1 MKKQFIPDNYMELF
15 FGVGAAVVIIGALL
29 KIINA
34 SLIFSAN
41 TWLIAGLSTEAIIF
55 TLSGI
60 QGYFLSSP
68 SEEEDAVSTIAVE
81 TAALQK
87 AVDGTVKGLS
97 DLNSNLSSASKA
109 AQSISVPTD
118 LSSNAQ
124 SVSDGLSLASSSIE
138 EINKEK
144 NAFRHCLSATS
155 VLPSSESKDR
165 EREKPKP
172 RTGSIFATL
181 AKVLFLLPI
190 LFLIPG
196 VRCEETNRTTPI
208 ESAKNYKL
216 VKESQRL
223 GFGSFIFG
231 QLLRTDYGL
240 P

>member
-41 TWLIAGLSTEAIIF
+41 SWLIAGLSTEAIIF

-68 SEEEDAVSTIAVE
+68 GAEEEDAVSTIAVE

-87 AVDGTVKGLS
+87 AVDGTVKGLNS
-97 DLNSNLSSASKA
+97 LNANLSSASKA
-109 AQSISVPTD
+109 AQSISVPSD

-138 EINKEK
+138 EINKLYQNLGK
-144 NAFRHCLSATS
+144 SLSQVNSATNA
-155 VLPSSESKDR
+155 LDIPEGIG
-165 EREKPKP
+165 EELEKMKN
-172 RTGSIFATL
+172 TIKEL
-181 AKVLFLLPI
+181 NAKY
-190 LFLIPG
+190 
-196 VRCEETNRTTPI
+196 E
-208 ESAKNYKL
+208 AM
-216 VKESQRL
+216 L
-223 GFGSFIFG
+223 GAMNK
-231 QLLRTDYGL
+231 
-240 P
+240 

>member
-68 SEEEDAVSTIAVE
+68 GDEEDAVSTIAVE

-109 AQSISVPTD
+109 AQSITVPSD

-138 EINKEK
+138 EINKLYQNLGK
-144 NAFRHCLSATS
+144 SLSHVNSATNA
-155 VLPSSESKDR
+155 LDIPDGIGE
-165 EREKPKP
+165 ELEKMKN
-172 RTGSIFATL
+172 TIKEL
-181 AKVLFLLPI
+181 NAKY
-190 LFLIPG
+190 
-196 VRCEETNRTTPI
+196 E
-208 ESAKNYKL
+208 AM
-216 VKESQRL
+216 L
-223 GFGSFIFG
+223 GAMNK
-231 QLLRTDYGL
+231 
-240 P
+240 

>member
-68 SEEEDAVSTIAVE
+68 GAEEDAVSTIAVE

-109 AQSISVPTD
+109 AQSITVPSD
-118 LSSNAQ
+118 LSGNAQ
-124 SVSDGLSLASSSIE
+124 SVSDGLSSASASID
-138 EINKEK
+138 EINNMYQNLGKTLSQV
-144 NAFRHCLSATS
+144 NSATNA
-155 VLPSSESKDR
+155 LDIPEGIG
-165 EREKPKP
+165 EELEKMKN
-172 RTGSIFATL
+172 TIKEL
-181 AKVLFLLPI
+181 NAKY
-190 LFLIPG
+190 
-196 VRCEETNRTTPI
+196 E
-208 ESAKNYKL
+208 AM
-216 VKESQRL
+216 L
-223 GFGSFIFG
+223 GAMNK
-231 QLLRTDYGL
+231 
-240 P
+240 

>member
-68 SEEEDAVSTIAVE
+68 GAEEEDAVSTIAVE

-87 AVDGTVKGLS
+87 AVDGTVKGLNS
-97 DLNSNLSSASKA
+97 LNAKLSSASKA
-109 AQSISVPTD
+109 AQSISVPSD

-124 SVSDGLSLASSSIE
+124 SVSDGLSSASSSIE
-138 EINKEK
+138 EINKLYQNLGK
-144 NAFRHCLSATS
+144 SLSQVNSATNA
-155 VLPSSESKDR
+155 LDIPEGIG
-165 EREKPKP
+165 EELEKMKN
-172 RTGSIFATL
+172 TIKEL
-181 AKVLFLLPI
+181 NAKY
-190 LFLIPG
+190 
-196 VRCEETNRTTPI
+196 E
-208 ESAKNYKL
+208 AM
-216 VKESQRL
+216 L
-223 GFGSFIFG
+223 GAMNK
-231 QLLRTDYGL
+231 
-240 P
+240 

>member
-1 MKKQFIPDNYMELF
+1 MNKQFIPDNYMELF

-68 SEEEDAVSTIAVE
+68 GAEEEDAVSTIAVE

-87 AVDGTVKGLS
+87 AVDGTVKGLNS
-97 DLNSNLSSASKA
+97 LNANLSSASKA
-109 AQSISVPTD
+109 AQSISVPSD

-138 EINKEK
+138 EINKLYQNLGK
-144 NAFRHCLSATS
+144 SLSQVNSATNA
-155 VLPSSESKDR
+155 LDIPEGIG
-165 EREKPKP
+165 EELEKMKN
-172 RTGSIFATL
+172 TIKEL
-181 AKVLFLLPI
+181 NAKY
-190 LFLIPG
+190 
-196 VRCEETNRTTPI
+196 E
-208 ESAKNYKL
+208 AM
-216 VKESQRL
+216 L
-223 GFGSFIFG
+223 GAMNK
-231 QLLRTDYGL
+231 
-240 P
+240 

>member
-60 QGYFLSSP
+60 QGYFLSSTGA
-68 SEEEDAVSTIAVE
+68 EEEDAVSTIAVE

-87 AVDGTVKGLS
+87 AVDGTVKGLNS
-97 DLNSNLSSASKA
+97 LNANLSSASKA
-109 AQSISVPTD
+109 AQSISVPSD

-138 EINKEK
+138 EINKLYQNLGK
-144 NAFRHCLSATS
+144 SLSQVNSATNA
-155 VLPSSESKDR
+155 LDIPEGIG
-165 EREKPKP
+165 EELEKMKN
-172 RTGSIFATL
+172 TIKEL
-181 AKVLFLLPI
+181 NAKY
-190 LFLIPG
+190 
-196 VRCEETNRTTPI
+196 E
-208 ESAKNYKL
+208 AM
-216 VKESQRL
+216 L
-223 GFGSFIFG
+223 GAMNK
-231 QLLRTDYGL
+231 
-240 P
+240 

>member
-29 KIINA
+29 KIFNA

-68 SEEEDAVSTIAVE
+68 GAEEEDAVSTIAVE

-87 AVDGTVKGLS
+87 AVDGTVKGLNS
-97 DLNSNLSSASKA
+97 LNANLSSASKA
-109 AQSISVPTD
+109 AQSISVPSD

-138 EINKEK
+138 EINKLYQNLGK
-144 NAFRHCLSATS
+144 SLSQVNSATNA
-155 VLPSSESKDR
+155 LDIPEGIG
-165 EREKPKP
+165 EELEKMKN
-172 RTGSIFATL
+172 TIKEL
-181 AKVLFLLPI
+181 NAKY
-190 LFLIPG
+190 
-196 VRCEETNRTTPI
+196 E
-208 ESAKNYKL
+208 AM
-216 VKESQRL
+216 L
-223 GFGSFIFG
+223 GAMNK
-231 QLLRTDYGL
+231 
-240 P
+240 

>member
-68 SEEEDAVSTIAVE
+68 GDEEDAVSTIAVE

-109 AQSISVPTD
+109 AQSITVPSD

-124 SVSDGLSLASSSIE
+124 SVSDGLSSASSSIE
-138 EINKEK
+138 EINKLYQNLGK
-144 NAFRHCLSATS
+144 SLSHVNSATNA
-155 VLPSSESKDR
+155 LDIPDGIGEELEKMKNTIKELNSKY
-165 EREKPKP
+165 E
-172 RTGSIFATL
+172 AM
-181 AKVLFLLPI
+181 
-190 LFLIPG
+190 
-196 VRCEETNRTTPI
+196 
-208 ESAKNYKL
+208 
-216 VKESQRL
+216 L
-223 GFGSFIFG
+223 GAMNK
-231 QLLRTDYGL
+231 
-240 P
+240 

>member
-15 FGVGAAVVIIGALL
+15 FGIGAAVVIIGALL

-68 SEEEDAVSTIAVE
+68 GAEEDAVSTIAVE

-109 AQSISVPTD
+109 AQSITVPSD
-118 LSSNAQ
+118 LSGNAQ
-124 SVSDGLSLASSSIE
+124 SVSDGLSSASASID
-138 EINKEK
+138 EINNMYQNLGKTLSQV
-144 NAFRHCLSATS
+144 NSATNA
-155 VLPSSESKDR
+155 LDIPEGIG
-165 EREKPKP
+165 EELEKMKN
-172 RTGSIFATL
+172 TIKEL
-181 AKVLFLLPI
+181 NAKY
-190 LFLIPG
+190 
-196 VRCEETNRTTPI
+196 E
-208 ESAKNYKL
+208 AM
-216 VKESQRL
+216 L
-223 GFGSFIFG
+223 GAMNK
-231 QLLRTDYGL
+231 
-240 P
+240 

>member
-68 SEEEDAVSTIAVE
+68 GAEEDAVSTIAVE

-109 AQSISVPTD
+109 AQSITVPSD

-138 EINKEK
+138 EINKLYQNLGK
-144 NAFRHCLSATS
+144 SLSHVNSATNA
-155 VLPSSESKDR
+155 LDIPDGIGE
-165 EREKPKP
+165 ELEKMKN
-172 RTGSIFATL
+172 TIKEL
-181 AKVLFLLPI
+181 NAKY
-190 LFLIPG
+190 
-196 VRCEETNRTTPI
+196 E
-208 ESAKNYKL
+208 AM
-216 VKESQRL
+216 L
-223 GFGSFIFG
+223 GAMNK
-231 QLLRTDYGL
+231 
-240 P
+240 

>member
-68 SEEEDAVSTIAVE
+68 GDEEDAVSTIAVE

-109 AQSISVPTD
+109 AQSITVPSD

-124 SVSDGLSLASSSIE
+124 SVSDGLSSASSSIE
-138 EINKEK
+138 EINKLYQNLGK
-144 NAFRHCLSATS
+144 SLSHVNSATNA
-155 VLPSSESKDR
+155 LDIPDGIGE
-165 EREKPKP
+165 ELEKM
-172 RTGSIFATL
+172 
-181 AKVLFLLPI
+181 
-190 LFLIPG
+190 
-196 VRCEETNRTTPI
+196 
-208 ESAKNYKL
+208 KNTI
-216 VKESQRL
+216 KELNDNYEAML
-223 GFGSFIFG
+223 GAMNK
-231 QLLRTDYGL
+231 
-240 P
+240 

>member
-15 FGVGAAVVIIGALL
+15 FGIGAAVVIIGALL

-68 SEEEDAVSTIAVE
+68 GDEEDAVSTIAVE

-109 AQSISVPTD
+109 AQSITVPSD

-124 SVSDGLSLASSSIE
+124 SVSDGLSSASSSIE
-138 EINKEK
+138 EINKLYQNLGK
-144 NAFRHCLSATS
+144 SLSHVNSATNA
-155 VLPSSESKDR
+155 LDIPDGIGE
-165 EREKPKP
+165 ELEKMKN
-172 RTGSIFATL
+172 TIKEL
-181 AKVLFLLPI
+181 NAKY
-190 LFLIPG
+190 
-196 VRCEETNRTTPI
+196 E
-208 ESAKNYKL
+208 AM
-216 VKESQRL
+216 L
-223 GFGSFIFG
+223 GAMNK
-231 QLLRTDYGL
+231 
-240 P
+240 

>member
-15 FGVGAAVVIIGALL
+15 FGLGAAVVIIGALL

-68 SEEEDAVSTIAVE
+68 GAEEEDAVSTIAVE

-87 AVDGTVKGLS
+87 AVDGTVKGLNS
-97 DLNSNLSSASKA
+97 LNANLSSASKA
-109 AQSISVPTD
+109 AQSISVPSD

-138 EINKEK
+138 EINKLYQNLGK
-144 NAFRHCLSATS
+144 SLSQVNSATNA
-155 VLPSSESKDR
+155 LDIPEGIG
-165 EREKPKP
+165 EELEKMKN
-172 RTGSIFATL
+172 TIKEL
-181 AKVLFLLPI
+181 NAKY
-190 LFLIPG
+190 
-196 VRCEETNRTTPI
+196 E
-208 ESAKNYKL
+208 AM
-216 VKESQRL
+216 L
-223 GFGSFIFG
+223 GAMNK
-231 QLLRTDYGL
+231 
-240 P
+240 

>member
-68 SEEEDAVSTIAVE
+68 GAEEEDAVSTIAVE

-87 AVDGTVKGLS
+87 AVDRTVKGLNS
-97 DLNSNLSSASKA
+97 LNANLSSASKA
-109 AQSISVPTD
+109 AQSISVPSD

-138 EINKEK
+138 EINKLYQNLGK
-144 NAFRHCLSATS
+144 SLSQVNSATNA
-155 VLPSSESKDR
+155 LDIPEGIG
-165 EREKPKP
+165 EELEKMKN
-172 RTGSIFATL
+172 TIKEL
-181 AKVLFLLPI
+181 NAKY
-190 LFLIPG
+190 
-196 VRCEETNRTTPI
+196 E
-208 ESAKNYKL
+208 AM
-216 VKESQRL
+216 L
-223 GFGSFIFG
+223 GAMNK
-231 QLLRTDYGL
+231 
-240 P
+240 

>member
-68 SEEEDAVSTIAVE
+68 GAQEEDAVSTIAVE

-87 AVDGTVKGLS
+87 AVDGTVKGLNS
-97 DLNSNLSSASKA
+97 LNANLSSASKA
-109 AQSISVPTD
+109 AQSISVPSD

-138 EINKEK
+138 EINKLYQNLGK
-144 NAFRHCLSATS
+144 SLSQVNSATNA
-155 VLPSSESKDR
+155 LDIPEGIG
-165 EREKPKP
+165 EELEKMKN
-172 RTGSIFATL
+172 TIKEL
-181 AKVLFLLPI
+181 NAKY
-190 LFLIPG
+190 
-196 VRCEETNRTTPI
+196 E
-208 ESAKNYKL
+208 AM
-216 VKESQRL
+216 L
-223 GFGSFIFG
+223 GAMNK
-231 QLLRTDYGL
+231 
-240 P
+240 

>member
-1 MKKQFIPDNYMELF
+1 MSIAVTTQLICFSLLSL
-15 FGVGAAVVIIGALL
+15 VVIIGALL

-68 SEEEDAVSTIAVE
+68 GEEEDAVSTIAVE

-124 SVSDGLSLASSSIE
+124 SVSDGLSSASSSIE
-138 EINKEK
+138 EINKLYQNLGK
-144 NAFRHCLSATS
+144 SLSQVNSATNA
-155 VLPSSESKDR
+155 LDIPDGIGE
-165 EREKPKP
+165 ELEKMKN
-172 RTGSIFATL
+172 TIKEL
-181 AKVLFLLPI
+181 NAKY
-190 LFLIPG
+190 
-196 VRCEETNRTTPI
+196 E
-208 ESAKNYKL
+208 AM
-216 VKESQRL
+216 L
-223 GFGSFIFG
+223 GAMNK
-231 QLLRTDYGL
+231 
-240 P
+240 

>member
-68 SEEEDAVSTIAVE
+68 GAEEDAVSTIAVE

-109 AQSISVPTD
+109 AQSITVPSD
-118 LSSNAQ
+118 LSGNAQ
-124 SVSDGLSLASSSIE
+124 SVSDGLSSASASID
-138 EINKEK
+138 EINNLYQSLGKTLSQV
-144 NAFRHCLSATS
+144 NSATNA
-155 VLPSSESKDR
+155 LDIPEGIG
-165 EREKPKP
+165 EELEKMKN
-172 RTGSIFATL
+172 TIKEL
-181 AKVLFLLPI
+181 NAKY
-190 LFLIPG
+190 
-196 VRCEETNRTTPI
+196 E
-208 ESAKNYKL
+208 AM
-216 VKESQRL
+216 L
-223 GFGSFIFG
+223 GAMNK
-231 QLLRTDYGL
+231 
-240 P
+240 

>member
-68 SEEEDAVSTIAVE
+68 GEEEDAVSTIAVE

-138 EINKEK
+138 EIKKLYQNLGKSLSHV
-144 NAFRHCLSATS
+144 NSATNA
-155 VLPSSESKDR
+155 LDIPDGIGE
-165 EREKPKP
+165 ELEKMKN
-172 RTGSIFATL
+172 TIKEL
-181 AKVLFLLPI
+181 NAKY
-190 LFLIPG
+190 
-196 VRCEETNRTTPI
+196 E
-208 ESAKNYKL
+208 AM
-216 VKESQRL
+216 L
-223 GFGSFIFG
+223 GAMNK
-231 QLLRTDYGL
+231 
-240 P
+240 

>member
-68 SEEEDAVSTIAVE
+68 DAEEDAVSTIAVE

-109 AQSISVPTD
+109 AQSITVPSD

-124 SVSDGLSLASSSIE
+124 SVSDGLSSASSSIE
-138 EINKEK
+138 EINKLYQNLGK
-144 NAFRHCLSATS
+144 TLSQVNSATS
-155 VLPSSESKDR
+155 ALDIPDGIGE
-165 EREKPKP
+165 ELEKMKN
-172 RTGSIFATL
+172 TIKEL
-181 AKVLFLLPI
+181 NAKY
-190 LFLIPG
+190 
-196 VRCEETNRTTPI
+196 E
-208 ESAKNYKL
+208 AM
-216 VKESQRL
+216 L
-223 GFGSFIFG
+223 GAMNK
-231 QLLRTDYGL
+231 
-240 P
+240 

>member
-68 SEEEDAVSTIAVE
+68 GEEEDAVSTIAVE

-124 SVSDGLSLASSSIE
+124 SVSDGLSLARSSIE
-138 EINKEK
+138 EINKLYQNLGK
-144 NAFRHCLSATS
+144 SLSHVNSATNA
-155 VLPSSESKDR
+155 LDIPDGIGE
-165 EREKPKP
+165 ELEKMKN
-172 RTGSIFATL
+172 TIKEL
-181 AKVLFLLPI
+181 NAKY
-190 LFLIPG
+190 
-196 VRCEETNRTTPI
+196 E
-208 ESAKNYKL
+208 AM
-216 VKESQRL
+216 L
-223 GFGSFIFG
+223 GAMNK
-231 QLLRTDYGL
+231 
-240 P
+240 

>member
-68 SEEEDAVSTIAVE
+68 GAEEDAVSTIAVE

-97 DLNSNLSSASKA
+97 DLNSNLLSASKA
-109 AQSISVPTD
+109 AQSITVPSD
-118 LSSNAQ
+118 LSDNAQ
-124 SVSDGLSLASSSIE
+124 SVSDGLSSASASID
-138 EINKEK
+138 EINNLYKDLGK
-144 NAFRHCLSATS
+144 TLSQVNSATNA
-155 VLPSSESKDR
+155 LDIPEGIG
-165 EREKPKP
+165 EELEKMKN
-172 RTGSIFATL
+172 TIKEL
-181 AKVLFLLPI
+181 NAKY
-190 LFLIPG
+190 
-196 VRCEETNRTTPI
+196 E
-208 ESAKNYKL
+208 AM
-216 VKESQRL
+216 L
-223 GFGSFIFG
+223 GAMNK
-231 QLLRTDYGL
+231 
-240 P
+240 

>member
-55 TLSGI
+55 TLSGV

-68 SEEEDAVSTIAVE
+68 GEEEDAVSTIAVE

-124 SVSDGLSLASSSIE
+124 SVSDGLSSASSSIE
-138 EINKEK
+138 EINKLYQNLGK
-144 NAFRHCLSATS
+144 SLSHVNSATNA
-155 VLPSSESKDR
+155 LDIPDGIGE
-165 EREKPKP
+165 ELEKMKN
-172 RTGSIFATL
+172 TIKEL
-181 AKVLFLLPI
+181 NAKY
-190 LFLIPG
+190 
-196 VRCEETNRTTPI
+196 E
-208 ESAKNYKL
+208 AM
-216 VKESQRL
+216 L
-223 GFGSFIFG
+223 GAMNK
-231 QLLRTDYGL
+231 
-240 P
+240 

>member
-138 EINKEK
+138 EINKLYQNLGK
-144 NAFRHCLSATS
+144 SLSHVNSATNA
-155 VLPSSESKDR
+155 LDIPDGIGE
-165 EREKPKP
+165 ELEKMKN
-172 RTGSIFATL
+172 TIKEL
-181 AKVLFLLPI
+181 NAKY
-190 LFLIPG
+190 
-196 VRCEETNRTTPI
+196 E
-208 ESAKNYKL
+208 AM
-216 VKESQRL
+216 L
-223 GFGSFIFG
+223 GAMNK
-231 QLLRTDYGL
+231 
-240 P
+240 

>member
-68 SEEEDAVSTIAVE
+68 GAEEEDAVSTIAVE

-87 AVDGTVKGLS
+87 AVDGTVKGLNS
-97 DLNSNLSSASKA
+97 LNANLSSASKA
-109 AQSISVPTD
+109 AQSISVPSD

-124 SVSDGLSLASSSIE
+124 SVSDGLSSASSSIE
-138 EINKEK
+138 EINKLYQNLGK
-144 NAFRHCLSATS
+144 SLSQVNSATNA
-155 VLPSSESKDR
+155 LDIPEGIG
-165 EREKPKP
+165 EELEKMKN
-172 RTGSIFATL
+172 TIKEL
-181 AKVLFLLPI
+181 NAKVKAL
-190 LFLIPG
+190 
-196 VRCEETNRTTPI
+196 EN
-208 ESAKNYKL
+208 K
-216 VKESQRL
+216 
-223 GFGSFIFG
+223 
-231 QLLRTDYGL
+231 
-240 P
+240 